1 MALSFN
7 GTVRHMAIEAMKDR
21 LAEKL
26 VAGLDGYHVTMP
38 RSRIVAAVD
47 APETL
52 PMPNVKIYF
61 SADETPAYSGSRVRD
76 RVHIVLN
83 FNVPYQARG
92 DDKVRVATDI
102 LGDLQRAIGRGYTFP
117 APRADGT
124 GDEVVVIDSFETGS
138 AVNLGLTPDGVVDG
152 YLGLR
157 LEIDRDLDDP
167 RGV

>member
-1 MALSFN
+1 
-7 GTVRHMAIEAMKDR
+7 MKDR

-26 VAGLDGYHVTMP
+26 VSGVDGYHVTVP
-38 RSRIVAAVD
+38 RARIVAAVD

-61 SADETPAYSGSRVRD
+61 SADETPAYSGSRIRD
-76 RVHIVLN
+76 KIHIVLN

-102 LGDLQRAIGRGYTFP
+102 LGDLQRAIGRGYTFL
-117 APRADGT
+117 APRADGY
-124 GDEVVVIDSFETGS
+124 GDEEVVIDSFETGS
-138 AVNLGLTPDGVVDG
+138 AVNLGLAPDGVVDG

-157 LEIDRDLDDP
+157 CEIDRDVDDP
-167 RGV
+167 RGI